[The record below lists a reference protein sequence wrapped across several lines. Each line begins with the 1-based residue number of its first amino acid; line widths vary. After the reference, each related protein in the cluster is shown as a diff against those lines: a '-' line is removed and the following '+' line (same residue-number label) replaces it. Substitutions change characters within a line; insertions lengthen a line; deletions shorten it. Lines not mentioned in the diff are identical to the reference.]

1 MRQEAADREIRQED
15 KDKSQKNERKEKRI
29 IHFEII
35 IRKIKNNL
43 FRFYNYQ
50 ISFKKSFQTF
60 VFFCLL
66 PFALCLFHL
75 KSDAQIVNIENQR
88 LKGNKD
94 GLSGNFDLNFSI
106 IQNTKSIFQFG
117 NRNKLTYKH
126 GHKSYLLLTD
136 ILLVKSAREDFANS
150 GFEHFRYAYNVEK
163 YPFLSLE
170 AFQQAQY
177 NRVQLINL
185 RLLTGGGARF
195 KVLDKDSAAVNV
207 GTFLMGEYEE
217 QTDHNTEATLR
228 WSLFLSF
235 DFQFHKHIG
244 FNCITYYQPGFIDPF
259 DFRVNTEASFRMKIT
274 EKLQFR
280 LTYNLIYDSDPP
292 TNVPNSNYILSNA
305 FSYIL

>member
-1 MRQEAADREIRQED
+1 MKHEAEEERETRKMRRE
-15 KDKSQKNERKEKRI
+15 KKTMKEKKRNCI
-29 IHFEII
+29 EKIN
-35 IRKIKNNL
+35 RKIKNHILYFYCSQFSLKTNTQKFSFL
-43 FRFYNYQ
+43 F
-50 ISFKKSFQTF
+50 
-60 VFFCLL
+60 LL
-66 PFALCLFHL
+66 SLSLCLFQL
-75 KSDAQIVNIENQR
+75 KSEAQIVNIENQR

-94 GLSGNFDLNFSI
+94 GLTGNFDLNFSI

-117 NRNKLTYKH
+117 NRNKLNYKH

-217 QTDHNTEATLR
+217 QTDHTAEATIR
-228 WSLFLSF
+228 WSLFISF
-235 DFQFHKHIG
+235 DFQFNKHIG

-280 LTYNLIYDSDPP
+280 LTYNLIYDSNPP
-292 TNVPNSNYILSNA
+292 ANVPNSNYILSNA
-305 FSYIL
+305 FSYVL